1 MEGINILD
9 HMVGIGVTLLTTG
22 FFGLIGFV
30 WKVSHK
36 VSMHQKEIE
45 ALDKRVL
52 RLTRDVDKNND
63 KVYSIVKN
71 L

>member
-9 HMVGIGVTLLTTG
+9 HLVGIGVTLLTTG
-22 FFGLIGFV
+22 FFAMVGFV
-30 WKVSHK
+30 WRVSHK
-36 VSMHQKEIE
+36 VSMHNQRLD
-45 ALDKRVL
+45 ALDKQI
-52 RLTRDVDKNND
+52 RDINHSVEKNND